1 VGFVVVLQP
10 EINNEI
16 ETGMKQRI
24 LHNARH
30 IIYIYVV
37 VMAATFTGCSNN
49 KHPFVFHTPQEAVV
63 ACHEELAKVKMM
75 NSANIDE
82 LAQVIN
88 TWTELQDST
97 MSIMMQ
103 DSAMTVHN
111 DLASEFFAVADSF
124 RMEITDLALA
134 QKRSMGDVMK
144 LKVATS
150 SNRKA
155 ALASEEFKS
164 VRQYYMDFNR
174 RIIQSA
180 ENCKNDI
187 NAKKPLTAKQ
197 GANYRWLLIQP
208 FLALDNYATAALTE
222 QQIKTLTQLAEELP
236 RLLAYVDGKD
246 YDRSP
251 KEETEKLSTVL
262 SEYFLK
268 SYLKSIL

>member
-1 VGFVVVLQP
+1 MGFVVVLQP
-10 EINNEI
+10 ENNNEI

-49 KHPFVFHTPQEAVV
+49 KQPFVFNTPQEAVV

-97 MSIMMQ
+97 MSIMMR
-103 DSAMTVHN
+103 DSTMTVHN
-111 DLASEFFAVADSF
+111 DLANEFFVVADSF

-174 RIIQSA
+174 RIIKSA
-180 ENCKNDI
+180 ENCRNDI
-187 NAKKPLTAKQ
+187 NAKKPLTVKQ

-208 FLALDNYATAALTE
+208 FLALDNYATAALTD
-222 QQIKTLTQLAEELP
+222 QQIETLNRLAEELP
-236 RLLAYVDGKD
+236 RLLAYVDNKD

>member
-1 VGFVVVLQP
+1 
-10 EINNEI
+10 
-16 ETGMKQRI
+16 
-24 LHNARH
+24 
-30 IIYIYVV
+30 
-37 VMAATFTGCSNN
+37 MAAAFTGCSHN

-63 ACHEELAKVKMM
+63 ACHEELAKVKQM
-75 NSANIDE
+75 NSATIDE

-88 TWTELQDST
+88 IWTELQDST
-97 MSIMMQ
+97 MSLMMR
-103 DSAMTVHN
+103 DSTMTVHN

-208 FLALDNYATAALTE
+208 FLALDNYATAALTD
-222 QQIKTLTQLAEELP
+222 QQIQTLTQLAEELP
-236 RLLAYVDGKD
+236 RLLAYVDGKAAIEREENQARLSSPEREQARPKVKD

>member
-1 VGFVVVLQP
+1 MGFIVVLQP
-10 EINNEI
+10 ENKNETAI
-16 ETGMKQRI
+16 GMKQRI

-30 IIYIYVV
+30 IIYVYVV
-37 VMAATFTGCSNN
+37 VMAATFAGCSNN

-97 MSIMMQ
+97 MSIMMR
-103 DSAMTVHN
+103 DSTMTVHN

-134 QKRSMGDVMK
+134 RKRSMGDVMK

-180 ENCKNDI
+180 ENCRNDI
-187 NAKKPLTAKQ
+187 NAKKPLTVKQ

-222 QQIKTLTQLAEELP
+222 QQIETLNQLAEELP

-251 KEETEKLSTVL
+251 KEETDKLSTVL

>member
-1 VGFVVVLQP
+1 
-10 EINNEI
+10 
-16 ETGMKQRI
+16 
-24 LHNARH
+24 
-30 IIYIYVV
+30 
-37 VMAATFTGCSNN
+37 MAATFTGCSNN

-97 MSIMMQ
+97 MNLMMR
-103 DSAMTVHN
+103 DSTMTVQN

-124 RMEITDLALA
+124 RMEISDLALA
-134 QKRSMGDVMK
+134 QKRSMADVMK

-208 FLALDNYATAALTE
+208 FLALDNYATAALTD
-222 QQIKTLTQLAEELP
+222 QQIETLNRLAEELP
-236 RLLAYVDGKD
+236 RLLAYVDNKD

>member
-1 VGFVVVLQP
+1 MGFVVVLQP
-10 EINNEI
+10 ENNNEI

-24 LHNARH
+24 LHNTRH
-30 IIYIYVV
+30 LIIISTVV
-37 VMAATFTGCSNN
+37 IAAAFTGCSNN
-49 KHPFVFHTPQEAVV
+49 QHPFVFHTPQEAVV
-63 ACHEELAKVKMM
+63 ACHDELAKVKQM
-75 NSANIDE
+75 NSATIDE

-97 MSIMMQ
+97 MSIMMR
-103 DSAMTVHN
+103 DSTMTVHN
-111 DLASEFFAVADSF
+111 DLANEFFAVADSF

-174 RIIQSA
+174 RVIQSA
-180 ENCKNDI
+180 ESCRNDI
-187 NAKKPLTAKQ
+187 NAKKPLTVKQ

-222 QQIKTLTQLAEELP
+222 QQIQALTQLAEELP

-246 YDRSP
+246 YEHSP
-251 KEETEKLSTVL
+251 KEETDKLSTVL

>member
-1 VGFVVVLQP
+1 MGFVVVLQP
-10 EINNEI
+10 ENNNEI

-24 LHNARH
+24 LHNTRH
-30 IIYIYVV
+30 LIIISSVV
-37 VMAATFTGCSNN
+37 LAAAFTGCSHN

-63 ACHEELAKVKMM
+63 ACHEELTKVKQM
-75 NSANIDE
+75 NSATIDE

-88 TWTELQDST
+88 TWAELQDST
-97 MSIMMQ
+97 MSLMMR
-103 DSAMTVHN
+103 DSTMTVHN
-111 DLASEFFAVADSF
+111 DLANDFFAVADSF

-134 QKRSMGDVMK
+134 QKRTMGDVMK

-222 QQIKTLTQLAEELP
+222 QQIQTLTRLAEELP

>member
-1 VGFVVVLQP
+1 MGFVVVLQP
-10 EINNEI
+10 ENNNEI

-24 LHNARH
+24 LHNTRH
-30 IIYIYVV
+30 LIIVGSV
-37 VMAATFTGCSNN
+37 VMAAAFTGCSHN

-63 ACHEELAKVKMM
+63 ACHEELAKVKLM

-88 TWTELQDST
+88 IWTELQDST
-97 MSIMMQ
+97 MSLMMR
-103 DSAMTVHN
+103 DSTMTVHN
-111 DLASEFFAVADSF
+111 DLANDFFAVADSF

-180 ENCKNDI
+180 ESCRNDI

-222 QQIKTLTQLAEELP
+222 QQIETLNQLAEELP

>member
-1 VGFVVVLQP
+1 MGFVVVLQP
-10 EINNEI
+10 ENNNEI

-24 LHNARH
+24 LHNTRH
-30 IIYIYVV
+30 LIIISTV
-37 VMAATFTGCSNN
+37 VMAAAFMGCSHN

-63 ACHEELAKVKMM
+63 ACHEELAKVKQM
-75 NSANIDE
+75 NSATIDE

-97 MSIMMQ
+97 MSLMMR
-103 DSAMTVHN
+103 DSTMTAHN
-111 DLASEFFAVADSF
+111 DLANDFFAVADSF
-124 RMEITDLALA
+124 RMEITDLALT
-134 QKRSMGDVMK
+134 QKRSMADVMK

-150 SNRKA
+150 SNRKV

-180 ENCKNDI
+180 ESCRNDI

-222 QQIKTLTQLAEELP
+222 QQIETLNQLAEELP

>member
-1 VGFVVVLQP
+1 MGFVVVLQP
-10 EINNEI
+10 ENNNEI

-24 LHNARH
+24 LHNTRH
-30 IIYIYVV
+30 LIIISTV
-37 VMAATFTGCSNN
+37 VMAAAFMGCSHN

-63 ACHEELAKVKMM
+63 ACHEELAKVKQM
-75 NSANIDE
+75 NSATIDE

-88 TWTELQDST
+88 TWAELQDST
-97 MSIMMQ
+97 MSLMMR
-103 DSAMTVHN
+103 DSTMSAHN

-124 RMEITDLALA
+124 RMEITDLALT

-180 ENCKNDI
+180 ESCRNDI

-222 QQIKTLTQLAEELP
+222 QQIETLNQLAEELP

>member
-1 VGFVVVLQP
+1 MGFVVVLQP
-10 EINNEI
+10 ENNNETAI
-16 ETGMKQRI
+16 DMKQRI
-24 LHNARH
+24 LHNTRH
-30 IIYIYVV
+30 IIYVYVV
-37 VMAATFTGCSNN
+37 VMAATFAGCSNN

-97 MSIMMQ
+97 MSIMMR
-103 DSAMTVHN
+103 DSTMTVHN

-150 SNRKA
+150 SNRKT

-180 ENCKNDI
+180 ENCRNDI
-187 NAKKPLTAKQ
+187 NAKKPLTVKQ

-208 FLALDNYATAALTE
+208 FLALDNYATAALTD
-222 QQIKTLTQLAEELP
+222 QQIETLNRLAEELP
-236 RLLAYVDGKD
+236 RLLAYVDNKD

-268 SYLKSIL
+268 SYRKSIL

>member
-1 VGFVVVLQP
+1 MGFVVVLQP
-10 EINNEI
+10 ENNNEI

-24 LHNARH
+24 LHSTRH
-30 IIYIYVV
+30 LIIISTVV
-37 VMAATFTGCSNN
+37 IAATFTGCSNN

-63 ACHEELAKVKMM
+63 ACHEELAKVKQM
-75 NSANIDE
+75 NSATIDE

-97 MSIMMQ
+97 MSIMMR
-103 DSAMTVHN
+103 DSTMTVHN
-111 DLASEFFAVADSF
+111 DLANEFFAVADSF

-150 SNRKA
+150 NNRKA

-180 ENCKNDI
+180 ESCRNDI

-208 FLALDNYATAALTE
+208 FLALDNYATATLTE
-222 QQIKTLTQLAEELP
+222 QQIQTLTQLAEELP

-246 YDRSP
+246 YEHSP
-251 KEETEKLSTVL
+251 KEETDKLSTVL

>member
-1 VGFVVVLQP
+1 MGFVVVLQP
-10 EINNEI
+10 ENNNEI

-24 LHNARH
+24 LHNTRH
-30 IIYIYVV
+30 LIIISSV
-37 VMAATFTGCSNN
+37 VMAAAFMGCSHN

-63 ACHEELAKVKMM
+63 ACHEELAKVKQM
-75 NSANIDE
+75 NSATIDE

-97 MSIMMQ
+97 MSLMMR
-103 DSAMTVHN
+103 DSTMTVHN
-111 DLASEFFAVADSF
+111 DLANDFFAVADSF
-124 RMEITDLALA
+124 RMEITDLALT

-180 ENCKNDI
+180 ESCRNDI

-222 QQIKTLTQLAEELP
+222 QQIETLNQLAEELP

>member
-1 VGFVVVLQP
+1 MGFVVVLQP
-10 EINNEI
+10 ENNNEI

-30 IIYIYVV
+30 IIYVYVV
-37 VMAATFTGCSNN
+37 VMAATFAGCSNN

-63 ACHEELAKVKMM
+63 TCHEELAKVKMM

-97 MSIMMQ
+97 MSLMMR
-103 DSAMTVHN
+103 DSTMTAHN

-124 RMEITDLALA
+124 RMQITDLALA
-134 QKRSMGDVMK
+134 QKRSMADVMK

-150 SNRKA
+150 SNRKT

-180 ENCKNDI
+180 ENCRNDI

-208 FLALDNYATAALTE
+208 FLALDNYATAALTD
-222 QQIKTLTQLAEELP
+222 QQIETLNRLAEELP
-236 RLLAYVDGKD
+236 RLLAYVDNKD

>member
-1 VGFVVVLQP
+1 MGFVVVLQP
-10 EINNEI
+10 ENNNEI

-24 LHNARH
+24 LHNTRH
-30 IIYIYVV
+30 LIIISTV
-37 VMAATFTGCSNN
+37 VMAAAFMGCSHN

-63 ACHEELAKVKMM
+63 ACHEELAKVKLM

-88 TWTELQDST
+88 IWTELQDST
-97 MSIMMQ
+97 MSLMMR
-103 DSAMTVHN
+103 DSTMTVHN
-111 DLASEFFAVADSF
+111 DLANDFFAVADSF
-124 RMEITDLALA
+124 RMEITDLALTK
-134 QKRSMGDVMK
+134 KRSMGDVMK

-180 ENCKNDI
+180 ESCKNDI

-222 QQIKTLTQLAEELP
+222 QQIETLNQLAEELP

>member
-1 VGFVVVLQP
+1 MGFVVVLQP
-10 EINNEI
+10 ENNNEI

-24 LHNARH
+24 LHNTRH
-30 IIYIYVV
+30 LIIISTVV
-37 VMAATFTGCSNN
+37 IAAAFTGCSNN

-63 ACHEELAKVKMM
+63 ACHDELAKVKQM
-75 NSANIDE
+75 NSATIDE

-97 MSIMMQ
+97 MSIMMR
-103 DSAMTVHN
+103 DSTMTVHN
-111 DLASEFFAVADSF
+111 DLANEFFAVADSF

-180 ENCKNDI
+180 ESCRNDI

-222 QQIKTLTQLAEELP
+222 QQIQTLTQLAEELP

-246 YDRSP
+246 YEHSP
-251 KEETEKLSTVL
+251 KEETDKLSTVL

>member
-1 VGFVVVLQP
+1 MGFVVVLQP
-10 EINNEI
+10 ENNNEI

-24 LHNARH
+24 LHNTRH
-30 IIYIYVV
+30 LIIISTV
-37 VMAATFTGCSNN
+37 VMAAAFMGCSHN
-49 KHPFVFHTPQEAVV
+49 KHPFVFHTSQEAVV
-63 ACHEELAKVKMM
+63 ACHEELAKVKQM
-75 NSANIDE
+75 NSATIDE

-97 MSIMMQ
+97 MSLMMR
-103 DSAMTVHN
+103 DSTMTAHN
-111 DLASEFFAVADSF
+111 DLANDFFAVADSF
-124 RMEITDLALA
+124 RMEITGLALV

-208 FLALDNYATAALTE
+208 FLALDNYATAALTD
-222 QQIKTLTQLAEELP
+222 QQIETLNQLAEELP

-246 YDRSP
+246 YDLSP

>member
-1 VGFVVVLQP
+1 MGFVVVLQP
-10 EINNEI
+10 ENNNEI

-97 MSIMMQ
+97 MSLMMR
-103 DSAMTVHN
+103 DSTMTAHN

-124 RMEITDLALA
+124 RMQITDLALA
-134 QKRSMGDVMK
+134 QKRSMADVMK

-150 SNRKA
+150 SNRKT

-180 ENCKNDI
+180 ENCRKDI
-187 NAKKPLTAKQ
+187 DAKKPLTTKQ

-208 FLALDNYATAALTE
+208 FLALDNYATAALTD
-222 QQIKTLTQLAEELP
+222 QQIETLNRLAEELP
-236 RLLAYVDGKD
+236 RLLAYVDNKD